1 MKTIEEMME
10 RLPSSIKETDILKLS
25 TKKVLAAL
33 LDRLIHSEAK
43 DTGII
48 YCNNR
53 TLRRMAGVGSNV
65 LIDSLY
71 ELGDYGL
78 VERRRGTGVGDASE
92 YVINF
97 SELVKPIKE
106 KSFEDLYGKF
116 LEEYKP
122 SETPI
127 STPTTTTITTPTT
140 TTITTSNTTTTTT
153 SNTISNTSTNT
164 TSNTTVKPK
173 TKTTTTSIPSTTELY
188 EECEDV
194 SSSSN
199 WLSCLEE
206 PYEEDSDERAIR
218 ELLVSKK

>member
-10 RLPSSIKETDILKLS
+10 KLPSNIKETDLLKLS

-92 YVINF
+92 YVIDF

-116 LEEYKP
+116 LEESKP

-127 STPTTTTITTPTT
+127 STPITTTITTP
-140 TTITTSNTTTTTT
+140 TTTTT

-164 TSNTTVKPK
+164 ISNTTVKPK
-173 TKTTTTSIPSTTELY
+173 TTTTAIPSTTELY
-188 EECEDV
+188 DECEDV
-194 SSSSN
+194 SSSSD

>member
-10 RLPSSIKETDILKLS
+10 RLPSSIKETDLLKLS

-92 YVINF
+92 YVIDF

-116 LEEYKP
+116 LEESKP

-127 STPTTTTITTPTT
+127 STPITTTITTPT
-140 TTITTSNTTTTTT
+140 TTTTTT

-164 TSNTTVKPK
+164 ISNTTVKPK
-173 TKTTTTSIPSTTELY
+173 TKTTQTTNPSTTELY
-188 EECEDV
+188 DECEDV
-194 SSSSN
+194 SSSSD